1 MNLSFF
7 RYLNALKK
15 LPFRQILYMKYLKF
29 LFVTVF
35 AFCLVACYEINEEIV
50 INENGTG
57 TYVTK
62 MDLGALLDMLQSVAG
77 KEELGKEGMDKTMD
91 TVIMMKDVI
100 DSMDKATPEQKEL
113 LKDGK
118 MRMQMNMKEKLFKI
132 EMNMPYKSFANL
144 QALMSGQGTSG
155 AGMSGVF
162 KNMFD
167 KGEPKKQELD
177 APAPTKEPDLD
188 KLGTVYDVT
197 VKNGLISRKLN
208 QKKYDELMA
217 QPEMEQMK
225 AITGAGMEVLYTTT
239 IKLPRPVKKSDN
251 ALVKLSD
258 DKKTVTFKYNLL
270 DMFSTPEK
278 FAYTIE
284 Y

>member
-1 MNLSFF
+1 
-7 RYLNALKK
+7 
-15 LPFRQILYMKYLKF
+15 MKYLKF

-35 AFCLVACYEINEEIV
+35 AFCLSACFDINEEIV
-50 INENGTG
+50 INENGSG

-62 MDLGALLDMLQSVAG
+62 MDMGALLEMMQNMAG
-77 KEELGKEGMDKTMD
+77 EEELGKNGMDKAFD
-91 TVIMMKDVI
+91 TVILMKDVL

-113 LKDGK
+113 IKDGK
-118 MRMQMNMKEKLFKI
+118 LSMQMNMKEKLFKI
-132 EMNMPYKSFANL
+132 EISMPYKSFANL
-144 QALMSGQGTSG
+144 EALMSGQGSSG
-155 AGMSGVF
+155 AGMTSVL
-162 KNMFD
+162 NNIFD
-167 KGEPKKQELD
+167 KGKPKKQELD
-177 APAPTKEPDLD
+177 APKEPDMD
-188 KLGTVYDVT
+188 QLGTVYDVT

-217 QPEMEQMK
+217 KPEMEQMK
-225 AITGAGMEVLYTTT
+225 SMTGGGMEVLYTTT

-258 DKKTVTFKYNLL
+258 DKRTVTLKYNMLE
-270 DMFSTPEK
+270 MFSTPEK